1 MVTELG
7 LQSCPRTSG
16 PQTGSEGRRSLLS
29 THQSDPIGHTGTAL
43 PPPFIHLHLAFP
55 AVTLFCSTELASP
68 HILASRAFEPSP
80 GPIPMPVLP
89 AQVSVSPPHFKMHL
103 NAAAAAAKLLQS
115 AAHQAP
121 LCLGF
126 SRQEHW
132 SGLPFPS
139 PMQESEK

>member
-16 PQTGSEGRRSLLS
+16 PHTGSEGRRSLLS

-68 HILASRAFEPSP
+68 HILSSQALEPSP
-80 GPIPMPVLP
+80 GSIPIPVLP
-89 AQVSVSPPHFKMHL
+89 AQVSVLPHHFKMHL
-103 NAAAAAAKLLQS
+103 NATAAVKLLQS

-121 LCLGF
+121 PCLGF

-139 PMQESEK
+139 LMHESEK